1 MLRGVIVVV
10 MSMGRR
16 KAVGKT
22 MILIFPTPMMPTAC
36 LMLKL
41 ISIRSLSVC
50 VITWR
55 VTKSATRSESVL
67 MGHSFQGG
75 YSCAQYGHNEDCG
88 HGG

>member
-1 MLRGVIVVV
+1 
-10 MSMGRR
+10 MGRR

-22 MILIFPTPMMPTAC
+22 MILIFPTPMTLTAC
-36 LMLKL
+36 LTLKL

-55 VTKSATRSESVL
+55 VTKLATRTESVL
-67 MGHSFQGG
+67 MGHSFRGG
-75 YSCAQYGHNEDCG
+75 YSCAQYGHNDDCG